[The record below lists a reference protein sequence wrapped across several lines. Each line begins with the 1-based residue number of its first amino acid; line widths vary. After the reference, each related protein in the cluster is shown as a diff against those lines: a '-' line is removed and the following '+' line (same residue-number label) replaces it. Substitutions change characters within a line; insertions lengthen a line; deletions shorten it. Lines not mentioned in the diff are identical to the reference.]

1 MNPRNRQ
8 LWALLFL
15 VILAAAGIARLFD
28 IRMGGGEGYPPYSTL
43 RADPLGARVLLESLQ
58 RLPGRDA
65 DRWLEPLDKLPADR
79 DQTVILAGMRSG
91 GVFAADDFNEIDRLA
106 RGGSR
111 VVVAFR
117 ARFVTYPRDEP
128 EGKKPAS
135 SNDKKAEDDKADK
148 DADADPDDSSE
159 KAKPEPAVPP
169 SWMVG
174 TKLRWIVH
182 AGDEDALKAPGAPAE
197 LPGALPWRSDAT
209 FDIPSADS
217 ASAASFAGW
226 RVVYRAPGGDEP
238 VLIER
243 DLGLGSVVLMAD
255 AFLLSN
261 EALQLQREPAFLA
274 WLLGS
279 GSRVLFAEHHLGVM
293 QDQGVAVLARRYGL
307 GAAFFTALAVAALAV
322 WRMAAPFV
330 PPPPADDE
338 LAPDHAPTAGLEA
351 LLRRT
356 VSPARLPQVC
366 LDEWRRTARAADA
379 EKIAPLAAGKPTPA
393 AFHNAAVRALK
404 RRPSL

>member
-15 VILAAAGIARLFD
+15 VILAAAGIARLFQV
-28 IRMGGGEGYPPYSTL
+28 RMGGGEGYPPYSTL

-58 RLPGRDA
+58 LLPERDA

-79 DQTVILAGMRSG
+79 GQTVILAGMRRG

-106 RGGSR
+106 RVGSR

-117 ARFVTYPRDEP
+117 ASFVTYPHDEP
-128 EGKKPAS
+128 ETKKTES
-135 SNDKKAEDDKADK
+135 SNDKK
-148 DADADPDDSSE
+148 DASDESPE
-159 KAKPEPAVPP
+159 KTKIKPEPAVPP

-197 LPGALPWRSDAT
+197 LPDALPWRSDAT

-217 ASAASFAGW
+217 ASASFAGW